1 MEPTGDFMDTS
12 ASAWSRAFPDVD
24 LLDYGIVIRIIRAGR
39 LMGASLDRIA
49 EDHGFGVRG
58 DFEVLAALR
67 RSHPDGLRPQDL
79 ADRVM
84 ISAPGMTGRLDRL
97 EQAGLIVRMPHPG
110 DRRSTL
116 ISITALGLQ
125 LADKTFQSMIDET
138 GRLLDGLPD
147 PRRRRLTQELREL
160 LVHLGDCP

>member
-1 MEPTGDFMDTS
+1 MEPTGDFTDT
-12 ASAWSRAFPDVD
+12 AGSAWSRAFPDVD

-67 RSHPDGLRPQDL
+67 RSHPDELRPQDL

-97 EQAGLIVRMPHPG
+97 ERAGLITRKPHPG

-116 ISITALGLQ
+116 ISITTLGLEQ
-125 LADKTFQSMIDET
+125 ADRTFHSVIDET
-138 GRLLDGLPD
+138 GRLLDGLPN
-147 PRRRRLTQELREL
+147 PQRRRLTQELRQL
-160 LVHLGDCP
+160 LVHLGDNP

>member
-1 MEPTGDFMDTS
+1 MEPTGDFTDTA
-12 ASAWSRAFPDVD
+12 ASAWSRAFPDAD

-67 RSHPDGLRPQDL
+67 RSHPVGLRPQDL

-84 ISAPGMTGRLDRL
+84 ISAAGMTGRLDRL
-97 EQAGLIVRMPHPG
+97 EQAGLIARTPHPG

-116 ISITALGLQ
+116 ISITALGLEQ
-125 LADKTFQSMIDET
+125 ADRTFESVIYEAGQ
-138 GRLLDGLPD
+138 LLDGLSD
-147 PRRRRLTQELREL
+147 PWRRRLTRELRQL
-160 LVHLGDCP
+160 LKHLGDGP

>member
-1 MEPTGDFMDTS
+1 MEPTGDFTDT
-12 ASAWSRAFPDVD
+12 ATSAWSRAFPDVD

-39 LMGASLDRIA
+39 LMGAGLDRIA
-49 EDHGFGVRG
+49 EEHGFGVRG

-84 ISAPGMTGRLDRL
+84 ISASGMTGRLDRL
-97 EQAGLIVRMPHPG
+97 EKAGLITRMPHPG

-116 ISITALGLQ
+116 ISITTLGVEF
-125 LADKTFQSMIDET
+125 ADRTFQAVIDEA
-138 GRLLDGLPD
+138 GQLLDGLPD
-147 PRRRRLTQELREL
+147 PRRRRLTQELRQL
-160 LVHLGDCP
+160 LVHLGDGP